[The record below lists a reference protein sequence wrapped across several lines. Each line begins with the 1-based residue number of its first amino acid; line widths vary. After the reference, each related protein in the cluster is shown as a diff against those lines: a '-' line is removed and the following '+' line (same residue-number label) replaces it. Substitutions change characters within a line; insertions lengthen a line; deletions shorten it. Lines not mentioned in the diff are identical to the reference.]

1 MLSPLA
7 AVFAEVLLYY
17 CPVEV
22 TAAVLRSVARKQQPC
37 DLIIQITI
45 YDPTSL
51 YLRVAFF

>member
-37 DLIIQITI
+37 DLIIQITM